1 VWPDGEEF
9 FFIWVIT
16 LSINNFKGNPEYE
29 SYTDSIFQGQSLA
42 LPKKLKSNRKIFSI
56 F

>member
-1 VWPDGEEF
+1 
-9 FFIWVIT
+9 

-42 LPKKLKSNRKIFSI
+42 LPKRIEKQNKNISDFLRFLIHFEGDNG
-56 F
+56 